1 MNIRDNQNSQDW
13 LNLINNYVLIMFLL
27 DCLQYVLSLYL
38 IKLKYGTSEVQK
50 DVLGIA
56 Q

>member
-13 LNLINNYVLIMFLL
+13 LNLIMFLL